1 MSTTARLKAQVPTT
15 RVLSTAAVADIAE
28 RWAGGVTE
36 LWRLGD
42 DPLRRSG
49 TLLVATD
56 DYDVWLLRWPQG
68 TRVNPHD
75 HGGSAGAFVV
85 ISGELVELRWED
97 SLPVS
102 RIVRRGETVTIEP
115 AVVHDVVAMSGLSY
129 SVHAYSPP
137 LREMSFYDEVGTEVT
152 GRTAV
157 QAASSKNRP
166 LLAWCE

>member
-1 MSTTARLKAQVPTT
+1 MSVTAPPTARVPTT
-15 RVLSTAAVADIAE
+15 RVLSTAALADIAE

-36 LWRLGD
+36 LQPLGD

-49 TLLVATD
+49 TRLVATH
-56 DYDVWLLRWPQG
+56 DYDVWVLRWPQG

-97 SLPVS
+97 SIPVS
-102 RIVRRGETVTIEP
+102 RAVGPGGTVTIEP

-137 LREMSFYDEVGTEVT
+137 LREMSFYDEVATAVT
-152 GRTAV
+152 RRTAV
-157 QAASSKNRP
+157 EGADSENQR
-166 LLAWCE
+166 LLAWW